1 MKRTKHFLVAILGL
15 AMFVTLCAGCH
26 KNNNI
31 NIKEET
37 SYLAG
42 GTIPESAK
50 IYPIVNDDMQM
61 TLNDSRLLVTQEDIW
76 TLTHYV
82 DIWSTIDD
90 TRNDGMD
97 EDSLEEF
104 VPQAQLDEIIKN
116 RQSSASDYSV
126 DAVQIL
132 TIASISENEVEI
144 PFVKEVTGCNTEKG
158 IAEGAYQ
165 IVGSLRFKKSDEKWA
180 LSGVSFITM
189 EKKGDITFYRDTITG
204 KYSLDIT
211 AN

>member
-1 MKRTKHFLVAILGL
+1 MKRKKHFLVAILGL

-116 RQSSASDYSV
+116 RQ
-126 DAVQIL
+126 
-132 TIASISENEVEI
+132 
-144 PFVKEVTGCNTEKG
+144 EVTGCNTEKG